1 MAGGGVDLSFLERV
15 VAVCVALHAVVAA
28 AAAAAAATLH
38 HHTLLRAPFPLL
50 HGTPC
55 HFITDDLISILM
67 HSIFTD
73 R

>member
-28 AAAAAAATLH
+28 AAAAATLH
-38 HHTLLRAPFPLL
+38 HHTLLRTPFPLL

-55 HFITDDLISILM
+55 HFITDDLISI
-67 HSIFTD
+67 
-73 R
+73 